1 MNRPLRVALDVTP
14 LLGPPTGIHQATAG
28 LVGALRDEPG
38 VEPSGY
44 VLSGRA
50 RRVPDCGVAVRH
62 RRCWPAGLCHLI
74 WSLPVPAAV
83 AWPSARGLAP
93 PADLVHGTNYTVP
106 LGPIPRLVTVHDLT
120 PVTDPQ
126 WCPPG
131 VRRMGRAL
139 RRAVATGAHVHVTSQ
154 AVAADAPALLG
165 ADPDRVHVVPVGL
178 AEVGPGDAAA
188 ARRLVGDGRY
198 VLALGATE
206 PRKGLAGLPAAVA
219 GLDSDVRLVVA
230 GPAGA
235 DEAALAAAADAAGL
249 GRRYVRLEA
258 VDGAVRAGLLRGA
271 AAVAYPSLQE
281 GFGLVPLES
290 VSVGV
295 PVVAA
300 AVGALPELLG
310 DEIPLIPP
318 GDDQALAAGLAAAL
332 ESSQALSV
340 AAALEPAE
348 ALESAAEAPSAV
360 LRERLAGLAWPRV
373 AAQMAAVYRR
383 VING

>member
-1 MNRPLRVALDVTP
+1 MTGPLRVALDVTP

-28 LVGALRDEPG
+28 LLGALRDLPG

-50 RRVPDCGVAVRH
+50 RRAPDCGTAVR
-62 RRCWPAGLCHLI
+62 RRRRPAGLCHLI
-74 WSLPVPAAV
+74 WAAPLPEPAARLT
-83 AWPSARGLAP
+83 ARGLTL

-106 LGPIPRLVTVHDLT
+106 PGRTPRLVTVHDLT

-126 WCPPG
+126 WCPPA

-139 RRAVATGAHVHVTSQ
+139 RRAVATGAHIHVTSRS
-154 AVAADAPALLG
+154 VAEAAPGLLG
-165 ADPDRVHVVPVGL
+165 ADPGRVHTVPVGL
-178 AEVGPGDAAA
+178 AEVGPGDGAE
-188 ARRLVGDGRY
+188 ARRLAGADRY

-219 GLDSDVRLVVA
+219 GLDPDVGLVVA
-230 GPAGA
+230 GPVGAG
-235 DEAALAAAADAAGL
+235 EAALAAAADAAGL

-258 VDGAVRAGLLRGA
+258 VDGEVRAGLLRGA
-271 AAVAYPSLQE
+271 AAVAYPSLGE
-281 GFGLVPLES
+281 GFGLVPLEA

-295 PVVAA
+295 PVVAT

-310 DEIPLIPP
+310 DEIDLIPP
-318 GDDQALAAGLAAAL
+318 GDGPALAAGLAAAL
-332 ESSQALSV
+332 ES
-340 AAALEPAE
+340 AAAPSPA
-348 ALESAAEAPSAV
+348 
-360 LRERLAGLAWPRV
+360 LRNRLADLAWPRV

-383 VING
+383 VIDG

>member
-1 MNRPLRVALDVTP
+1 MSEPLRVALDVTP

-50 RRVPDCGVAVRH
+50 RQVPDCGVAVRH
-62 RRCWPAGLCHLI
+62 RRWAAGLCHLI

-83 AWPSARGLAP
+83 ARPSARGLAP

-106 LGPIPRLVTVHDLT
+106 PGPTPRLVTVHDLT

-139 RRAVATGAHVHVTSQ
+139 RRAVAAGAHVHVTSRS
-154 AVAADAPALLG
+154 VAAAAPGLLG

-178 AEVGPGDAAA
+178 AEVGPGDAVA

-219 GLDSDVRLVVA
+219 GLDPDVRLVVA

-235 DEAALAAAADAAGL
+235 DEDALAAAVAAAGL

-258 VDGAVRAGLLRGA
+258 VDGVVRAGLLRGA
-271 AAVAYPSLQE
+271 AAVAYPSLRE
-281 GFGLVPLES
+281 GFGLVPLEA

-332 ESSQALSV
+332 ESAAEAPSA

-348 ALESAAEAPSAV
+348 ALESAQAPSAV
-360 LRERLAGLAWPRV
+360 LQERLAELAWPRV

-383 VING
+383 VVNG

>member
-1 MNRPLRVALDVTP
+1 MSGPLRVALDVTP

-50 RRVPDCGVAVRH
+50 RQAPDCGVAVRH
-62 RRCWPAGLCHLI
+62 RRWPAGLCHLI

-83 AWPSARGLAP
+83 ARPSARGLAS

-106 LGPIPRLVTVHDLT
+106 PGPIPRLVTVHDLT

-139 RRAVATGAHVHVTSQ
+139 RRAVAAGAHVHVTSQ
-154 AVAADAPALLG
+154 AVAAAAPALLG

-219 GLDSDVRLVVA
+219 GLNPDVRLVVA

-235 DEAALAAAADAAGL
+235 DEAALAAAVAAAGL

-258 VDGAVRAGLLRGA
+258 VGGAVRAGLLRGA
-271 AAVAYPSLQE
+271 AAVAYPSLRE
-281 GFGLVPLES
+281 GFGLVPLEA

-332 ESSQALSV
+332 ESAAEAPSA
-340 AAALEPAE
+340 AAALEQ
-348 ALESAAEAPSAV
+348 AAEAPSAV
-360 LRERLAGLAWPRV
+360 LRERLAELAWPRV

>member
-1 MNRPLRVALDVTP
+1 MTGPLRVALDVTP

-50 RRVPDCGVAVRH
+50 RQAPDCGVAVRH
-62 RRCWPAGLCHLI
+62 RRWPAGLCHLI
-74 WSLPVPAAV
+74 WSLPTPAPALT
-83 AWPSARGLAP
+83 ARPSARGLTL

-106 LGPIPRLVTVHDLT
+106 PGPTPRLVTVHDLT

-126 WCPPG
+126 WCPPA

-139 RRAVATGAHVHVTSQ
+139 RRAVAAGAHIHVTSRST
-154 AVAADAPALLG
+154 ATAAPDLLG

-188 ARRLVGDGRY
+188 ARRLAGADRY

-219 GLDSDVRLVVA
+219 GLDPDVGLVVA

-235 DEAALAAAADAAGL
+235 DEAALAAAAAAAGL

-271 AAVAYPSLQE
+271 AAVAYPSRRE
-281 GFGLVPLES
+281 GFGLVPLEA

-310 DEIPLIPP
+310 EEIPLIPP
-318 GDDQALAAGLAAAL
+318 GDGQALAAGLAAAL
-332 ESSQALSV
+332 ESSAVSS
-340 AAALEPAE
+340 AAL
-348 ALESAAEAPSAV
+348 
-360 LRERLAGLAWPRV
+360 RDRLAGLAWPRV

-383 VING
+383 VIDG